1 MISKHNK
8 VKWTVILKEQ
18 LTLEWLHGIM
28 GLNSPSR
35 PFRTINHDGLM
46 QTRNSQAMLCVVYT
60 HSITSWKA
68 SISKVRMDRSSWK
81 NLSSEQQKKGRGQQN
96 DIAKA
101 IKGIGQ
107 GSMNKTQ
114 SIFKF
119 SLPRCENRISFI
131 KFWIRKM
138 SDQ

>member
-1 MISKHNK
+1 
-8 VKWTVILKEQ
+8 
-18 LTLEWLHGIM
+18 
-28 GLNSPSR
+28 
-35 PFRTINHDGLM
+35 M